1 MDPSFIEGGLDIQD
15 GMSRTK
21 PPEAGSVNDP
31 MADLKLSD
39 NGPSKMNVLG
49 WRERAASPYA
59 R

>member
-1 MDPSFIEGGLDIQD
+1 MEGGLDIQD